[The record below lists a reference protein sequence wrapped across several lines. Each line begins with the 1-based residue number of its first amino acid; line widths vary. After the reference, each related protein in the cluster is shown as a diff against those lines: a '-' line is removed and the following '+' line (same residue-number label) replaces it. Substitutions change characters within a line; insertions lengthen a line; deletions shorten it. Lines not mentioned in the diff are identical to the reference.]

1 MTIIATLFDGRT
13 ISEATNTVTV
23 PIGGGSISMT
33 ITFPELKTI
42 DKVLTIQV
50 EDTDPPTD
58 INGAV
63 GHHKNING
71 NVVGFTVSNVAT
83 GTTLSAQG
91 AALGY

>member
-13 ISEATNTVTV
+13 IVEATNTTTV
-23 PIGGGSISMT
+23 PIGGGTISMN
-33 ITFPELKTI
+33 ITFSELKTI
-42 DKVLTIQV
+42 DKVLTVQV
-50 EDTDPPTD
+50 EDTNPPTD

-71 NVVGFTVSNVAT
+71 NVVGLTISNVAT
-83 GTTLSAQG
+83 GTTLTAQG